1 MKKHHH
7 VQKNG
12 YRRATL
18 LGLLLGL
25 LCGAQSARVMAES
38 PGSRSFV
45 RPGIFLNQEDLAF
58 IATYKPGDTR
68 HPLHEGFEVLR
79 NSPLASL
86 DYAPE
91 PEEVVITYSGRETT
105 PLKEA
110 GETAYAHALLWIVTG
125 DDRHRDH
132 AIAVLNSWSSI
143 LKELRSA
150 PGGPPEQNSLEISW
164 HAPTFV
170 AAAEILRHYP
180 GGAEAWPAHE
190 VERFDDMIRMFL
202 ETLRSASFWGR
213 RNLPNQPMSEAIA
226 LMAVGIYLDDRE
238 VYEAGLRQYKHV
250 LPFMIVPS
258 GEIREIRR
266 TRPRP
271 DWPHARFGLEA
282 AMQGAELAYIQ
293 GDNAFEM
300 KLEDDERPRLLLG
313 MEWIAGGM
321 MTGQLHSE
329 GLGRT
334 VEFNHRLITQRIKG
348 YDMVFRRYREL
359 GWADQMPYT
368 VRALREKL
376 PPSGNQGK
384 HHPWGSATHRRA
396 D

>member
-1 MKKHHH
+1 M
-7 VQKNG
+7 
-12 YRRATL
+12 
-18 LGLLLGL
+18 
-25 LCGAQSARVMAES
+25 
-38 PGSRSFV
+38 
-45 RPGIFLNQEDLAF
+45 
-58 IATYKPGDTR
+58 
-68 HPLHEGFEVLR
+68 
-79 NSPLASL
+79 
-86 DYAPE
+86 
-91 PEEVVITYSGRETT
+91 
-105 PLKEA
+105 
-110 GETAYAHALLWIVTG
+110 
-125 DDRHRDH
+125 
-132 AIAVLNSWSSI
+132 
-143 LKELRSA
+143 
-150 PGGPPEQNSLEISW
+150 EISW

-170 AAAEILRHYP
+170 AAAEILRHHR
-180 GGAEAWPAHE
+180 GGTDAW
-190 VERFDDMIRMFL
+190 RDDMIRRFL
-202 ETLRSASFWGR
+202 ETIRSASFWGR
-213 RNLPNQPMSEAIA
+213 QNLPNQPMPEAFA
-226 LMAVGIYLDDRE
+226 LMATDIYLDVRE

-334 VEFNHRLITQRIKG
+334 VEFNHRLITERIKG
-348 YDMVFRRYREL
+348 YDMAFRRYREL